1 MIQIYGGCHSV
12 HDISFSL
19 IRHPILYQC
28 LFRFLVV
35 ALILQQIYVQD
46 GYPLRPM
53 LISMG
58 IIRIRS
64 IHIQHVYAN
73 ASAHARIHAHTQCIL
88 IATNFDKT
96 KALSSVQV
104 CRNMFNWES
113 GVEGA

>member
-58 IIRIRS
+58 IYISYLYIYR
-64 IHIQHVYAN
+64 YA
-73 ASAHARIHAHTQCIL
+73 IW
-88 IATNFDKT
+88 
-96 KALSSVQV
+96 
-104 CRNMFNWES
+104 MF
-113 GVEGA
+113 GDVLLDTP

>member
-58 IIRIRS
+58 MQQS
-64 IHIQHVYAN
+64 PGG
-73 ASAHARIHAHTQCIL
+73 L
-88 IATNFDKT
+88 
-96 KALSSVQV
+96 
-104 CRNMFNWES
+104 
-113 GVEGA
+113 GAKVI